1 MTALP
6 ASLTRSVSNNRL
18 LSLTFLGTAA
28 GRCCRES
35 VQAQMNCNAAHF
47 MADRSRSDVQEK
59 LHMSLCPANNILTA
73 VRACRFLTAPT
84 CSTSPSFFISKKHEN
99 KNCSVECCVSVGAPQ
114 PLLNTDFLV
123 DDTPKRRRI
132 QKSQGILS
140 TPK

>member
-6 ASLTRSVSNNRL
+6 AFLTRSVSNNRL

-35 VQAQMNCNAAHF
+35 VQAQMNCNAACF

-59 LHMSLCPANNILTA
+59 LHMSLCPAINILTD
-73 VRACRFLTAPT
+73 VRAMLFSTFPPT

-99 KNCSVECCVSVGAPQ
+99 KNRSVERCVSVGAPQ
-114 PLLNTDFLV
+114 PLLNTDFWLTTHQSAAV
-123 DDTPKRRRI
+123 FKKVREY
-132 QKSQGILS
+132 
-140 TPK
+140 